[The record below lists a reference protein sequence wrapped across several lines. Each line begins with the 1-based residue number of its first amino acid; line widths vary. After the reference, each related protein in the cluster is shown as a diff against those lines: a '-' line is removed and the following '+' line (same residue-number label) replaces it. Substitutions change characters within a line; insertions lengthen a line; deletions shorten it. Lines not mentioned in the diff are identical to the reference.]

1 MAMLTEKHKILTIEG
16 FKEIKNLVVG
26 DVVIETN
33 KKEIKILKVITPKK
47 KKANIIGKLK
57 EDGILIYK

>member
-26 DVVIETN
+26 DVVIGTN

>member
-1 MAMLTEKHKILTIEG
+1 MFTEKHKILTVEG
-16 FKEIKNLVVG
+16 YKEIKKLVVG
-26 DVVIETN
+26 DVVIGAN
-33 KKEIKILKVITPKK
+33 KKEIKILKIITPKK